1 MSLLAR
7 APIRYA
13 VRSFRARRLESL
25 LLLLALAAS
34 YAAAGAVLAVLG
46 SFRARVEEDL
56 ARVGWNVIN
65 VHANPDWKKFLTS
78 ILTGPLLD
86 ELAALAGGEA
96 APAVLETVLVG
107 RDGEPP
113 AASPGPA
120 PEAGSGRHPALAIG
134 TSPSWAS
141 MVELRL
147 VEGRF
152 FDRGERDACVLDQWV
167 ARRVFGGEPA
177 AGRRISA
184 MIGGKDVSL
193 RVVGVAEDPFRI
205 RERFGDVEGTGGA
218 RNVVFRM
225 MEYKNVY
232 LPREALGAEK
242 PILLGLISLG
252 PGREPRKAVLA
263 IRERLAERGSTA
275 MAWDRRRWAKRII
288 GATAEISGLASF
300 LWVAILAI
308 MALMTA
314 VVLAVA
320 VRGRFREI
328 AIRRMEG
335 ARRGEV
341 LSQLLWEN
349 GILSLAAGAAG
360 LLLSKP
366 LCLWIEE
373 SVLGWPIDQR
383 PRDLLLVLATGV
395 ALALVTTVLPAHRA
409 ASAPPVEAL
418 RKA

>member
-1 MSLLAR
+1 MSLLAH

-13 VRSFRARRLESL
+13 WRSFRARRLQSL
-25 LLLLALAAS
+25 LLFLALAAS
-34 YAAAGAVLAVLG
+34 YAAAGFVLAVLT

-56 ARVGWNVIN
+56 AKVGWNVIN
-65 VHANPDWKKFLTS
+65 VHANPDWKRFFTS
-78 ILTGPLLD
+78 LLSEPLIE

-107 RDGEPP
+107 PGGEQPRV
-113 AASPGPA
+113 AGAGP
-120 PEAGSGRHPALAIG
+120 GSGRHAALAIG
-134 TSPSWAS
+134 TSPEWAS
-141 MVELRL
+141 MVEMRL

-152 FDRGERDACVLDQWV
+152 FAPGERDACVLDQWV
-167 ARRVFGGEPA
+167 ARRVFGGGPA
-177 AGRRISA
+177 AGRRVSA
-184 MIGGKDVSL
+184 VIGGEEVSL

-205 RERFGDVEGTGGA
+205 RERLGDVEGTSGA
-218 RNVVFRM
+218 RSVVFRM

-232 LPREALGAEK
+232 LPREALGAER
-242 PILLGLISLG
+242 PILLALISLG
-252 PGREPRKAVLA
+252 PGREPREAVLA
-263 IRERLAERGSTA
+263 IRERLKERGSTA
-275 MAWDRRRWAKRII
+275 MAWDRRRWAKQII
-288 GATAEISGLASF
+288 GATAEIAGLASF

-308 MALMTA
+308 MALMTS

-328 AIRRMEG
+328 AIRRIEG

-341 LSQLLWEN
+341 LAQLLWEN
-349 GILSLAAGAAG
+349 GLLSLAAGAAG

-366 LCLWIEE
+366 FCLWVEE
-373 SVLGWPIDQR
+373 SVVGWSIAHR
-383 PRDLLLVLATGV
+383 PRDLLLILATGV
-395 ALALVTTVLPAHRA
+395 ALALATTVIPARRA

>member
-1 MSLLAR
+1 MSLLR
-7 APIRYA
+7 TAPIRYA
-13 VRSFRARRLESL
+13 LRSFRARKLQSL
-25 LLLLALAAS
+25 LLFLALAAS
-34 YAAAGAVLAVLG
+34 YAAAGSVLAVLT

-56 ARVGWNVIN
+56 AKVGWNVIN
-65 VHANPDWKKFLTS
+65 VHANPDWRRFLTS
-78 ILTGPLLD
+78 ILSEPLIKD
-86 ELAALAGGEA
+86 LAALAGGEA
-96 APAVLETVLVG
+96 APAVPETVLIQ
-107 RDGEPP
+107 RADEPRG
-113 AASPGPA
+113 A
-120 PEAGSGRHPALAIG
+120 EAGTGSGRHPALAIG
-134 TSPSWAS
+134 TSPEWAS
-141 MVELRL
+141 MVEMRL

-152 FDRGERDACVLDQWV
+152 FAAGEPDACVLDQWV
-167 ARRVFGGEPA
+167 ARRVFGDGPA
-177 AGRRISA
+177 AGRRVSA
-184 MIGGKDVSL
+184 VLGGKEVSL

-205 RERFGDVEGTGGA
+205 REQFDDVEGAGGA
-218 RNVVFRM
+218 RSVVFRM

-232 LPREALGAEK
+232 LPREALGPEK
-242 PILLGLISLG
+242 PILLALISLG
-252 PGREPRKAVLA
+252 PGREPQEAVLA
-263 IRERLAERGSTA
+263 IRELLKERGSTA

-288 GATAEISGLASF
+288 GATAEIAGLASF

-328 AIRRMEG
+328 AIRRIEG

-341 LSQLLWEN
+341 LVQLLWEN
-349 GILSLAAGAAG
+349 GLLSLAAGASG

-366 LCLWIEE
+366 FCIWVEK
-373 SVLGWPIDQR
+373 SVVGWPINHR

-395 ALALVTTVLPAHRA
+395 VLALGTTILPARRA